1 MKTRNTKNPLRAV
14 LIGTLLAT
22 TAVTSASAFEAGEW
36 IVRGG
41 LAGIFPNDSSGDV
54 AGFPGNG
61 VSVSN
66 GFGVG
71 ISLSYMVTPSI
82 GIELLGASPFSH
94 DIKATGPDLGALG
107 TIADTKQLP
116 PTLLVN
122 YHLPMFNGGVFRPY
136 IGAGFNYTL
145 FFDEQASN
153 SLEGALGKS
162 DVKLDPSASFA
173 VQVGAD
179 WDVGSDVMFNIG
191 LWWVDINTKGTID
204 FQGDPDDSTDD
215 GRTSVDV
222 EIDPTVLMV
231 GFTKRF

>member
-1 MKTRNTKNPLRAV
+1 MKRDRKNNALRAAV
-14 LIGTLLAT
+14 VGTILAT
-22 TAVTSASAFEAGEW
+22 SATSAFAFEAGEW
-36 IVRGG
+36 VVRGG
-41 LAGIFPNDSSGDV
+41 LAGVFPNDSSGDV
-54 AGFPGNG
+54 KGFPGNG

-71 ISLSYMVTPSI
+71 VSLSYMVTPAL
-82 GIELLGASPFSH
+82 GIEVLGALPFSH
-94 DIKATGPDLGALG
+94 DIKAKGPDLGALG

-122 YHLPMFNGGVFRPY
+122 YHLPMFAGGSFQPY
-136 IGAGFNYTL
+136 VGVGFNYTM

-162 DVKLDPSASFA
+162 DVTLDPSASYA

-179 WDVGSDVMFNIG
+179 WDLGSDVMFNVG
-191 LWWVDINTKGTID
+191 LWWIDINTKGTID
-204 FQGDPDDSTDD
+204 YKGDPNDASDD